1 MQGRDKALLI
11 SLSPSLCLRMGHAF
25 GGGRVLEMEEMN
37 PIWVTKPYRE
47 CWETALWFLL
57 EIPVKYLRMKFY
69 RVGDLG
75 LNLFVYMVYML
86 HMGIFIYNIFTYI

>member
-1 MQGRDKALLI
+1 MR
-11 SLSPSLCLRMGHAF
+11 HEF
-25 GGGRVLEMEEMN
+25 GGSRVLEMEEMN

-57 EIPVKYLRMKFY
+57 EISVKYLRMKFY

-75 LNLFVYMVYML
+75 LNFLYIWYIGYIREYL
-86 HMGIFIYNIFTYI
+86 YIIYLLIYSKVRPHI